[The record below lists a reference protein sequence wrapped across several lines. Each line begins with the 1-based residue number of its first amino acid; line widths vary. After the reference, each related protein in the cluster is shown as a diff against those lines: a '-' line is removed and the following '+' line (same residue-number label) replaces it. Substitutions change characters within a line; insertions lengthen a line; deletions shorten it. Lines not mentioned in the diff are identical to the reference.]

1 MGYTAPK
8 EESGDVKVLLVEES
22 AARRKIL
29 SQVLGASGVGTA
41 DLLEAADPGGALLVL
56 RKDAGVGLVVA
67 DWVQKGMDGL
77 GFMKALRTTP
87 GLKGVH
93 VLFCV
98 NKTHHA
104 FAEEAVVL
112 GKADYILR
120 PFSNAEFGGRVQRLI
135 EEIQSSRHKD
145 STRLLRAIR
154 TTAEQS
160 LALPFMMRLPSE
172 VMQAFLREC
181 VSSVHEA
188 GEVVVRAGALVES
201 LHVITLGSVEVVDD
215 SAPDRHEVRGEGD
228 CFGEV
233 SLMWGEPSA
242 FSVRAKT
249 RVEAISLPAEKLAD
263 FVRRHPAMSQH
274 LSGLM
279 NRREQAQGPSGR
291 PAEFSGNLEV
301 MPLAEILQFLVSARK
316 TGSLDLVHGGQAGVV
331 VVSAGRLIHAAL
343 GRLVGEPAFMAMM
356 LWTEASFT
364 FTSGSPSGP
373 ETITK
378 PTITLLM
385 DAIQARDEKQRQAV
399 DPPAA

>member
-1 MGYTAPK
+1 M
-8 EESGDVKVLLVEES
+8 KVLLVEES
-22 AARRKIL
+22 VARRKIL
-29 SQVLGASGVGTA
+29 SQVLLASGVGPA
-41 DLLEAADPGGALLVL
+41 DLVEAADPAGALLL
-56 RKDAGVGLVVA
+56 LQTDRRVGLVVA

-77 GFMKALRTTP
+77 GFMKAIRTSP

-98 NKTHHA
+98 NKTHRA

-112 GKADYILR
+112 GRADYLLR
-120 PFSNAEFGGRVQRLI
+120 PFTNGEFGGRVQRLV

-145 STRLLRAIR
+145 TTRLLRSIR

-160 LALPFMMRLPSE
+160 LALPFMMRLPSD
-172 VMQAFLREC
+172 VMQEFLQGC
-181 VSSVHEA
+181 STSIHEA
-188 GEVVVRAGALVES
+188 GQLIVKAGTLVES
-201 LHVITLGSVEVVDD
+201 LHVITLGAVEVVDE
-215 SAPDRHEVRGEGD
+215 SAPDRHEVRGDGD

-242 FSVRAKT
+242 VTIRAKT
-249 RVEAISLPAEKLAD
+249 RVQVSSLPAGSLAD

-279 NRREQAQGPSGR
+279 NRREQAQGPSGK

-301 MPLAEILQFLVSARK
+301 MPLPEVLQFLVSARK
-316 TGSLDLVHGGQAGVV
+316 TGSLDLVHGGQQGGI
-331 VVSAGRLIHAAL
+331 VVSAGRVIHAAL
-343 GRLVGEPAFMAMM
+343 GRMVGEAAFMAMM
-356 LWTEASFT
+356 QWNEAGFT
-364 FTSGSPSGP
+364 FNSGEASGP

-378 PTITLLM
+378 PTIALLM
-385 DAIQARDEKQRQAV
+385 DAMQVRDESQRRAV